1 MRSLPLITLDHYQFS
16 IDHIFELIRLLK
28 LISGLELHEFGTL
41 ARCLITCDAIECWKA
56 VLCGETSLM
65 VTSLHTGW
73 LLSLLRKLLTIS
85 NG

>member
-1 MRSLPLITLDHYQFS
+1 MRSLPLITLDHDQFS
-16 IDHIFELIRLLK
+16 IDHVFELIRLLK

-41 ARCLITCDAIECWKA
+41 ARLLIPEHWKA
-56 VLCGETSLM
+56 ILCGKTSLM
-65 VTSLHTGW
+65 VISLHTGW